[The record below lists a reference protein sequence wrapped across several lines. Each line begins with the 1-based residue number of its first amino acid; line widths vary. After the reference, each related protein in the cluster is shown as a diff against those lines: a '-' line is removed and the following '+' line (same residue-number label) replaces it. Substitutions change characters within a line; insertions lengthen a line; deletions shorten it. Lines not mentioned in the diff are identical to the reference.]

1 MSRKKPATPVSR
13 RTGSIARPSGVEP
26 ARRGLEAR
34 LSPRVDRNVERTP
47 KATNWSQF
55 YDSTNGSRNPGDWPS
70 LLRRSWEMRY
80 GQVEGPYPYGPDQ
93 MQSRGARASQYSS

>member
-55 YDSTNGSRNPGDWPS
+55 YDSTNGSRDPGEWPS
-70 LLRRSWEMRY
+70 LLRLSWEMRH
-80 GQVEGPYPYGPDQ
+80 GQTQPYPYGADN
-93 MQSRGARASQYSS
+93 MQSRGARASQY